1 MILQQYIQEVL
12 FRQRVCVIPQLGT
25 FTLQHFPAQYNV
37 NTQTLTPPWD
47 QVLFS
52 QTYQDDGSCL
62 EWIALKENLVPSV
75 AQRKL
80 EKYLEEMKEELRTG
94 KPMELPGIGTLQGDF
109 AGNIH
114 FFAIKLPVSQASLD
128 LHPIREQQPEETP
141 VAPPPPA
148 EPIEPIMTEQVENT
162 LEAIE
167 EEGGFKWWWA
177 VIPVVVILA
186 GVAAW
191 WYITYQSKPVQPEV
205 IKDTPVLPVAK
216 PDSIATPPADTT
228 VHAAPVDSTAAAAP
242 IVAPTAT
249 DTLHYVA
256 VYFTTKDSAD
266 AAKKQQR
273 QKNWGREVMMYFKDG
288 KYRLAVQINDADTA
302 EAIKKVR
309 KDFGTQA
316 FLEKP

>member
-52 QTYQDDGSCL
+52 QTYQDDGSCV

-80 EKYLEEMKEELRTG
+80 EKYLEEMKAELRTG

-114 FFAIKLPVSQASLD
+114 FFAEKLPATQESLD
-128 LHPIREQQPEETP
+128 LFPIRAEEEP
-141 VAPPPPA
+141 AVAAPAPP
-148 EPIEPIMTEQVENT
+148 EPMEPVMTEEVENV

-167 EEGGFKWWWA
+167 EGSSFKWWWA
-177 VIPVVVILA
+177 VAALVVVA
-186 GVAAW
+186 GAAGAW
-191 WYITYQSKPVQPEV
+191 WYVSQQNAHRNTGTDIPMDSIVQ
-205 IKDTPVLPVAK
+205 DTPAVQAAAA
-216 PDSIATPPADTT
+216 DSLAAVPAD
-228 VHAAPVDSTAAAAP
+228 TAAAAP
-242 IVAPTAT
+242 AL
-249 DTLHYVA
+249 DTSKYVA
-256 VYFTTKDSAD
+256 VYYTTKDSAD
-266 AAKKQQR
+266 AGRKLQR
-273 QKNWGREVMMYFKDG
+273 QLNWGRKVIMYLKDDT
-288 KYRLAVQINDADTA
+288 YRLAVEVDNTDTA
-302 EAIKKVR
+302 TAIQKVR
-309 KDFGTQA
+309 KDFGNQA
-316 FLEKP
+316 FLEKH